1 MVNLFSQFV
10 VAMIDYCIII
20 LGPKQATAITVLN
33 VLRVC
38 SLSLVIYNISG
49 TCAGRDHNVPDEDYC
64 ITCYRKVSMDEII
77 LRGFRW

>member
-20 LGPKQATAITVLN
+20 LGPKQATEITVLN

-49 TCAGRDHNVPDEDYC
+49 TAGRDHNVPDKDYC
-64 ITCYRKVSMDEII
+64 ITCYCKISMDEII